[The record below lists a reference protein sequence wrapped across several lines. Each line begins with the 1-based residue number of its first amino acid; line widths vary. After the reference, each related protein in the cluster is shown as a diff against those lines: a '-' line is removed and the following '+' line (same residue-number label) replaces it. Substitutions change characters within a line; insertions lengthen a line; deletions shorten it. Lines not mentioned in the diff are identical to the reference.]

1 MLKVV
6 FLHPDLGIGG
16 AERLVVDAAVA
27 LRSRGCAVQIWTA
40 HHDPRHCFPET
51 RDPELPVVCVGD
63 WLPTSIFGYFH
74 ALCAYVRMVYVAL
87 YLIFLSGVEFDVAFC
102 DQVSVCIPILR
113 LTRQRK
119 RVLFYCHYPDQ
130 LLTQRHSALK
140 RIYRAPIDRVEEIT
154 TGMADCVLVNSRFTA
169 GVFKRTFASLA
180 GVRTDVLYPS
190 LNPATFDGEL
200 EELDGLVPDSKR
212 WLFLSINRYERKKNL
227 PLALRALEA
236 LLARLNPEQRE
247 QVHLVLAG
255 GYDERVAE
263 NVEHFSELKALAS
276 ALGLEGYVTFLRSPS
291 DQQKVSLLHHSSCV
305 LYTPSDE
312 HFGIVPV
319 EAMYA
324 RCPVVAVKSGGPLE
338 SVSDK
343 ETGFLCPARAENF
356 AEAMEKFVNEPQ
368 LQREMGEAGR
378 RRVLQKFSSDAFS
391 ERLYRYVSQNSVVA
405 E

>member
-1 MLKVV
+1 M
-6 FLHPDLGIGG
+6 
-16 AERLVVDAAVA
+16 
-27 LRSRGCAVQIWTA
+27 
-40 HHDPRHCFPET
+40 
-51 RDPELPVVCVGD
+51 
-63 WLPTSIFGYFH
+63 
-74 ALCAYVRMVYVAL
+74 
-87 YLIFLSGVEFDVAFC
+87 
-102 DQVSVCIPILR
+102 SVCIPILR
-113 LTRQRK
+113 LARQRK

-130 LLTQRHSALK
+130 LLTQRHSTLK
-140 RIYRAPIDRVEEIT
+140 RIYRAPIDWLEEIT
-154 TGMADCVLVNSRFTA
+154 TGMADCVLVNSCFTA

-180 GVRTDVLYPS
+180 GVHTDVLYPS

-200 EELDGLVPDSKR
+200 EELGGLVPDSKR

-227 PLALRALEA
+227 PLAVRALEA
-236 LLARLNPEQRE
+236 LLARLNPGQRE

-263 NVEHFSELKALAS
+263 NVEHFSELKALVS
-276 ALGLEGYVTFLRSPS
+276 ALGLEGHVTLLRSPS
-291 DQQKVSLLHHSSCV
+291 DQQKVSLLHRSSCV

-319 EAMYA
+319 EAMYT
-324 RCPVVAVKSGGPLE
+324 RCPVIAVNSGGPLE

-343 ETGFLCPARAENF
+343 ETGFLCPARAESF

-368 LQREMGEAGR
+368 LQREMGEAGH
-378 RRVLQKFSSDAFS
+378 RRVLLKFSSDAFS